1 MEKADWFTLNDP
13 SEMVSPSLLIYPER
27 VEKNLEQMI
36 SSVGDPARLRP
47 HIKTHKMEA
56 IVRLKLQLGITKF
69 KCATIA
75 EAEMLGR
82 CDAPDVLLA
91 MQPVG
96 AQLIRL
102 VKLIKKFPN
111 TQFST
116 LVDNRATLD
125 ALGEHA
131 NEAGLVIQVWLDI
144 NSGMNRTGIKP
155 GDEALNLYEALHK
168 NPFLETRGLHLYDG
182 HVRNPNLEE
191 RRKNCEVGYQALVQL
206 KRRIEDSNI
215 PVPDIV
221 LGGSPTFPLHAA
233 RFGVECSPG
242 TTVLWDT
249 RSKTD
254 LKDMSYLPAAVL
266 FSRVLSHPSEDSICI
281 DLGHKAVAPEMPFPR
296 VEFLNV
302 ADLGQLSHSEEH
314 LVVKVKDA
322 SKYPIGRVCYAIPV
336 HICPTVAKYPWAL
349 TVKNGEVNG
358 KWYVTARDHVLSF

>member
-1 MEKADWFTLNDP
+1 MEKADWFKLNDP
-13 SEMVSPSLLIYPER
+13 SKVVSPSLLIYPER

-36 SSVGDPARLRP
+36 SSVGEPARLRP

-56 IVRLKLQLGITKF
+56 IVRIKLQLGITKF
-69 KCATIA
+69 KCATIG

-96 AQLIRL
+96 AQLTRL
-102 VKLIKKFPN
+102 VTLINKFPN

-116 LVDNRATLD
+116 LLDNRATLD
-125 ALGEHA
+125 ALGEQA
-131 NEAGLVIQVWLDI
+131 KEAGIVIHVWLDI

-155 GDEALNLYEALHK
+155 GDEALNLYEALFN
-168 NPFLETRGLHLYDG
+168 NPFLESRGLHLYDG
-182 HVRNPNLEE
+182 HVRDPELEE
-191 RRKNCEVGYQALVQL
+191 RSKNCESGYQDLIQL
-206 KRRIEDSNI
+206 KRNIEDRNI
-215 PVPDIV
+215 PVPAIV

-233 RFGVECSPG
+233 RIGVECSPG

-249 RSKTD
+249 RSKNDLTD
-254 LKDMSYLPAAVL
+254 MDYLPAAIL
-266 FSRVLSHPSEDSICI
+266 FSRVLSQPSNETICI

-302 ADLGQLSHSEEH
+302 EDLGQLSHSEEH

-322 SKYPIGRVCYAIPV
+322 SKYPIGTVCYAIPV

-349 TVKNGEVNG
+349 TVKNGEVMG